1 MLASPMLKRT
11 LATLLLLSA
20 PALAQTRVP
29 DCTADVVVAQ
39 REGLKL
45 DVTYRCRSTTTLQFV
60 ADGDRVVRRVT
71 TFRDG
76 ANREP
81 TPSSNAW
88 KVEPVAG
95 AVTARYRFDLTGYA
109 RAVDSNS
116 AAVQRGDGVLSLLS
130 GWLLEPRGFGA
141 NPVID
146 IRASVPQGLVFA
158 TGLPKV
164 GDAWRLAGTNVRFA
178 GYTAIGKL
186 HYEEIAVPA
195 PGSLRAGAK
204 RENGTVR
211 LALLDGFSDSGRADI
226 VEWVKSTAVAESN
239 YWEGF
244 TARQMLLGLIPAAG
258 RGGVGFGRTVP
269 GGGETVMMEV
279 GVQVDRERLFR
290 DWVLVHEWIHTGM
303 PYLRGRA
310 TWFMEGAATYVE
322 PIIRARAG
330 WKTEAEVWKEWTN
343 DMPQGAGAFA
353 VGLANASGRQNYW
366 SGAIFMLL
374 ADIEFRRTT
383 DGRMGLE
390 DCLKGALWQGFGGS
404 IRAGLE
410 EYADACDK
418 ATGTKVMS
426 GLVDKHFN
434 NEQPLDLAKLWS
446 DLGVEKGG
454 LLNDDAPLAKWRKM
468 IVMGVRPTQRVL
480 RPWES

>member
-1 MLASPMLKRT
+1 MLASHMLKRT

-20 PALAQTRVP
+20 PALAQTKVP
-29 DCTADVVVAQ
+29 DCTAEVVVEQ

-45 DVTYRCRSTTTLQFV
+45 QVTYRCRSTNTLQFV
-60 ADGDRVVRRVT
+60 ADGDRVVRRVM

-88 KVEPVAG
+88 KVEPVNGVVEAQ
-95 AVTARYRFDLTGYA
+95 YSFDLSGYA
-109 RAVDSNS
+109 RTVDSNTT
-116 AAVQRGDGVLSLLS
+116 ALQRGDGVLSLLS
-130 GWLLEPRGFGA
+130 GWLLEPRGFGV

-146 IRASVPQGLVFA
+146 IRARVPEGLVFS

-186 HYEEIAVPA
+186 FYEEIVVPA

-204 RENGTVR
+204 REDAVVR
-211 LALLDGFSDSGRADI
+211 LALLDGYSDSGRADI
-226 VEWVKSTAVAESN
+226 VEWVKRTAIAESN

-244 TARQMLLGLIPAAG
+244 TAKQMLVGMIPTPA
-258 RGGVGFGRTVP
+258 RGGVGFGRTVS
-269 GGGETVMMEV
+269 GGGATVMMEV
-279 GVQVDRERLFR
+279 GADVDRTRLFR

-330 WKTEAEVWKEWTN
+330 WKTEAEVWKEWTSE
-343 DMPQGAGAFA
+343 MPQGAGAFS

-374 ADIEFRRTT
+374 ADIEFRRAT

-390 DCLKGALWQGFGGS
+390 DCFKGALWAGFEAS
-404 IRAGLE
+404 IRASVE

-426 GLVDKHFN
+426 GLVDKHSSK
-434 NEQPLDLAKLWS
+434 EQPLDLAKLWS

-454 LLNDDAPLAKWRKM
+454 GLNDDAPLAKWRKM
-468 IVMGVRPTQRVL
+468 IVMGVRSTPRVL

>member
-1 MLASPMLKRT
+1 
-11 LATLLLLSA
+11 
-20 PALAQTRVP
+20 
-29 DCTADVVVAQ
+29 
-39 REGLKL
+39 
-45 DVTYRCRSTTTLQFV
+45 
-60 ADGDRVVRRVT
+60 
-71 TFRDG
+71 
-76 ANREP
+76 
-81 TPSSNAW
+81 
-88 KVEPVAG
+88 
-95 AVTARYRFDLTGYA
+95 
-109 RAVDSNS
+109 
-116 AAVQRGDGVLSLLS
+116 
-130 GWLLEPRGFGA
+130 
-141 NPVID
+141 
-146 IRASVPQGLVFA
+146 
-158 TGLPKV
+158 
-164 GDAWRLAGTNVRFA
+164 
-178 GYTAIGKL
+178 
-186 HYEEIAVPA
+186 
-195 PGSLRAGAK
+195 
-204 RENGTVR
+204 
-211 LALLDGFSDSGRADI
+211 
-226 VEWVKSTAVAESN
+226 
-239 YWEGF
+239 
-244 TARQMLLGLIPAAG
+244 
-258 RGGVGFGRTVP
+258 
-269 GGGETVMMEV
+269 
-279 GVQVDRERLFR
+279 
-290 DWVLVHEWIHTGM
+290 M

-434 NEQPLDLAKLWS
+434 KEQPLDLAKLWS

-454 LLNDDAPLAKWRKM
+454 VLNDDAPLAKWRKM